1 MCARARVYACA
12 YLSHANASTR
22 VQVDFDTGDDL
33 FTKFNTPIYVTL
45 DSKFA
50 ALRNL
55 EGATVCGDAMC
66 SDACCPEG
74 TCDTAPECHRKVTCK
89 KKKDGDETDDCTVVS
104 ATGERA

>member
-1 MCARARVYACA
+1 MNACA
-12 YLSHANASTR
+12 YPSHANASTR

-74 TCDTAPECHRKVTCK
+74 TCDTAPECHRKVTCEDE
-89 KKKDGDETDDCTVVS
+89 DGKETDDCDCETVDCTVVS

>member
-74 TCDTAPECHRKVTCK
+74 TCDTAPECVRKVTCK
-89 KKKDGDETDDCTVVS
+89 EDEDGKETDDCTVVS